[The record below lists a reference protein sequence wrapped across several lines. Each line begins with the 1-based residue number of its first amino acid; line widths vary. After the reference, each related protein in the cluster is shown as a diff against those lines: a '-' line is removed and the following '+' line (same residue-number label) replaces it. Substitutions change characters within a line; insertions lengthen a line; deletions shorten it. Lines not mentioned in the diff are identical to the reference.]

1 MVTIREARESDVDAL
16 VDLVVRLKRL
26 NSEFDPLFSA
36 RNDCAERAREYLMNA
51 LRDNKNH
58 LVLVA
63 EDMGGKIVGVIKA
76 DIRERLFYS
85 PSIEGAIVD
94 FYVMPEYRRKG
105 GLGRMMLERAIT
117 MLRERGGA
125 QLITAEFPTQNQIAV
140 NFYNKMGGF
149 RSLVSIYAKET

>member
-1 MVTIREARESDVDAL
+1 MLPRTWR
-16 VDLVVRLKRL
+16 
-26 NSEFDPLFSA
+26 
-36 RNDCAERAREYLMNA
+36 
-51 LRDNKNH
+51 
-58 LVLVA
+58 
-63 EDMGGKIVGVIKA
+63 IVGVLKA

-117 MLRERGGA
+117 ILRERGGA

-140 NFYNKMGGF
+140 NFYNKMGF
-149 RSLVSIYAKET
+149 RSLVSIYARET

>member
-1 MVTIREARESDVDAL
+1 MVTIREARENDVDAL

-36 RNDCAERAREYLMNA
+36 RNDCAERARDYLMNA

-58 LVLVA
+58 LILVA
-63 EDMGGKIVGVIKA
+63 EDMGKIVGVLKA

-105 GLGRMMLERAIT
+105 LGRMMLERAIAI
-117 MLRERGGA
+117 LRERGA

-140 NFYNKMGGF
+140 NFYNKMGF
-149 RSLVSIYAKET
+149 RSLVSIYARET

>member
-1 MVTIREARESDVDAL
+1 MVTIREARESDVDAM

-51 LRDNKNH
+51 IRDNKNH
-58 LVLVA
+58 LILVA
-63 EDMGGKIVGVIKA
+63 EDMGGKIVGVLKA

-105 GLGRMMLERAIT
+105 LGRMMLERAIT
-117 MLRERGGA
+117 MLRERGA
-125 QLITAEFPTQNQIAV
+125 QLITAEFPTQNQIAI

-149 RSLVSIYAKET
+149 RSLVSIYARET

>member
-1 MVTIREARESDVDAL
+1 MVTIREAREGDVDAL
-16 VDLVVRLKRL
+16 VDLVIRLKRL

-36 RNDCAERAREYLMNA
+36 RNDCAERAREYLLNA
-51 LRDNKNH
+51 LRNSKNH
-58 LVLVA
+58 LILVA
-63 EDMGGKIVGVIKA
+63 EDMGRIVGVLKA

-105 GLGRMMLERAIT
+105 LGRMMLERAIT
-117 MLRERGGA
+117 ILRERGA

-140 NFYNKMGGF
+140 NFYNKMGF
-149 RSLVSIYAKET
+149 RSLVSIYARET

>member
-1 MVTIREARESDVDAL
+1 MVTIREARENDVEGL

-36 RNDCAERAREYLMNA
+36 RNDCAERTREYLISA
-51 LRDNKNH
+51 IRDNKNH

-63 EDMGGKIVGVIKA
+63 EDAGKIVGILKA

-85 PSIEGAIVD
+85 PTIEGAIVD

-105 GLGRMMLERAIT
+105 LGRQILDKAIAI
-117 MLRERGGA
+117 LRERGA
-125 QLITAEFPTQNQIAV
+125 QLITAEFPTQNQIAI
-140 NFYNKMGGF
+140 NFYNKMGF
-149 RSLVSIYAKET
+149 RPLVNIYAKET

>member
-1 MVTIREARESDVDAL
+1 MVTIREARENDVEGL

-36 RNDCAERAREYLMNA
+36 RNDCVERAREYLISA
-51 LRDNKNH
+51 IRDNKNH

-63 EDMGGKIVGVIKA
+63 EDAGKIVGILKA

-85 PSIEGAIVD
+85 PTIEGAIVD

-105 GLGRMMLERAIT
+105 LGRQILDKAIAI
-117 MLRERGGA
+117 LRERGA
-125 QLITAEFPTQNQIAV
+125 QLITAEFPTQNQIAI
-140 NFYNKMGGF
+140 NFYNKMGF
-149 RSLVSIYAKET
+149 RPLVNIYAKET

>member
-1 MVTIREARESDVDAL
+1 MVTIREAREGDVDAL

-26 NSEFDPLFSA
+26 NSEFDPLFST
-36 RNDCAERAREYLMNA
+36 RSDCAERAKEYLLNA
-51 LRDNKNH
+51 IRDSKGH

-63 EDMGGKIVGVIKA
+63 EDMGKIVGVLKA

-105 GLGRMMLERAIT
+105 LGRMMLEKAIT
-117 MLRERGGA
+117 ILREKGA

-140 NFYNKMGGF
+140 NFYNKMGF
-149 RSLVSIYAKET
+149 RSLVSIYARET

>member
-1 MVTIREARESDVDAL
+1 MVTIREAREGDVDAL

-26 NSEFDPLFSA
+26 NGEFDPLFSA
-36 RNDCAERAREYLMNA
+36 RSDCAERAREYLLNA
-51 LRDNKNH
+51 IRDNKSH

-63 EDMGGKIVGVIKA
+63 EDMGKIVGVLKA

-105 GLGRMMLERAIT
+105 LGRMMLERAIA
-117 MLRERGGA
+117 MLREKGA

-140 NFYNKMGGF
+140 NFYNKMGF
-149 RSLVSIYAKET
+149 RSLVSIYARET

>member
-36 RNDCAERAREYLMNA
+36 RSDCAERAREYLLNA
-51 LRDNKNH
+51 LRDSKSH

-63 EDMGGKIVGVIKA
+63 EDMGKIVGVLKA

-105 GLGRMMLERAIT
+105 LGRMMLERAIT
-117 MLRERGGA
+117 MLRERGA

-140 NFYNKMGGF
+140 NFYNKMGF
-149 RSLVSIYAKET
+149 RSLVSVYARET

>member
-1 MVTIREARESDVDAL
+1 MVTIREARENDVEGL

-36 RNDCAERAREYLMNA
+36 RNDCAELAREYLISA
-51 LRDNKNH
+51 IRDNKNH

-63 EDMGGKIVGVIKA
+63 EDAGKIVGILKA

-85 PSIEGAIVD
+85 PTIEGAIVD

-105 GLGRMMLERAIT
+105 LGRQILDKAIAI
-117 MLRERGGA
+117 LRERGA
-125 QLITAEFPTQNQIAV
+125 QLITAEFPTQNQIAI
-140 NFYNKMGGF
+140 NFYNKMGF
-149 RSLVSIYAKET
+149 RPLVNIYAKET

>member
-1 MVTIREARESDVDAL
+1 MVTIREAREGDVEYL

-36 RNDCAERAREYLMNA
+36 RSDCAERAREYLLNA
-51 LRDNKNH
+51 IRDNKNH
-58 LVLVA
+58 LILVA
-63 EDMGGKIVGVIKA
+63 EDMGKIVGVLKA

-105 GLGRMMLERAIT
+105 LGRQMLERAVTI
-117 MLRERGGA
+117 LRERGA
-125 QLITAEFPTQNQIAV
+125 QLITAEFPTQNQIAI
-140 NFYNKMGGF
+140 NFYNKMGF
-149 RSLVSIYAKET
+149 RSLVSIYARET

>member
-1 MVTIREARESDVDAL
+1 MVTIREAREGDVDAL

-36 RNDCAERAREYLMNA
+36 RSDCAERAREYLLNA
-51 LRDNKNH
+51 IRDNKSH

-63 EDMGGKIVGVIKA
+63 EDMGKIVGVLKA

-105 GLGRMMLERAIT
+105 LGRMMLERAIA
-117 MLRERGGA
+117 MLRERGA

-140 NFYNKMGGF
+140 NFYNKMGF
-149 RSLVSIYAKET
+149 RSLVSIYARET

>member
-1 MVTIREARESDVDAL
+1 MVTIREARDSDVDAL

-26 NSEFDPLFSA
+26 NSEFDPLFST
-36 RNDCAERAREYLMNA
+36 RSDCAERAREYLLNA
-51 LRDNKNH
+51 LRDSKSH

-63 EDMGGKIVGVIKA
+63 EDMGKIVGVLKA

-105 GLGRMMLERAIT
+105 LGKMMLERAIT
-117 MLRERGGA
+117 MLRERGA

-140 NFYNKMGGF
+140 NFYNKMGF
-149 RSLVSIYAKET
+149 RSLVSIYARET

>member
-1 MVTIREARESDVDAL
+1 MVTIREARESDVDVL
-16 VDLVVRLKRL
+16 VDLLVRLKRL
-26 NSEFDPLFSA
+26 NSEFDPLFST
-36 RNDCAERAREYLMNA
+36 RSDCAERTREYLLNTI
-51 LRDNKNH
+51 RDNKNH

-63 EDMGGKIVGVIKA
+63 EDMGKIIGVLKA

-105 GLGRMMLERAIT
+105 LGRTMLEKAIM
-117 MLRERGGA
+117 MLRERGA

-140 NFYNKMGGF
+140 NFYNKMGF
-149 RSLVSIYAKET
+149 RSLVSIYARET

>member
-36 RNDCAERAREYLMNA
+36 RSDCAERAREYLLNA
-51 LRDNKNH
+51 LRDSKSH

-63 EDMGGKIVGVIKA
+63 EDMGKIVGVLKA

-105 GLGRMMLERAIT
+105 LGRMMLERAIT
-117 MLRERGGA
+117 MLRERGA

-140 NFYNKMGGF
+140 NFYNKMGF
-149 RSLVSIYAKET
+149 RSLVSIYARET

>member
-1 MVTIREARESDVDAL
+1 MVTIREAREGDVEYL

-36 RNDCAERAREYLMNA
+36 RSDCAERAREYLLNA
-51 LRDNKNH
+51 IRDNKNH
-58 LVLVA
+58 LILVA
-63 EDMGGKIVGVIKA
+63 EDMGKIVGVLKA

-105 GLGRMMLERAIT
+105 LGRQMLERAIT
-117 MLRERGGA
+117 ILRERGA
-125 QLITAEFPTQNQIAV
+125 QLITAEFPTQNQIAI
-140 NFYNKMGGF
+140 NFYNKMGF
-149 RSLVSIYAKET
+149 RSLVSIYARET

>member
-1 MVTIREARESDVDAL
+1 MMVTIREARESDVEGL

-26 NSEFDPLFSA
+26 NGEFDPLFSA
-36 RNDCAERAREYLMNA
+36 RSDCAERAREYLLSA
-51 LRDNKNH
+51 IRDSKNH

-63 EDMGGKIVGVIKA
+63 EDNGKIIGVLKA

-105 GLGRMMLERAIT
+105 LGKQLLERAIAI
-117 MLRERGGA
+117 LRERGA
-125 QLITAEFPTQNQIAV
+125 QLITAEFPTLNQIAV
-140 NFYNKMGGF
+140 NFYTKMGF
-149 RSLVSIYAKET
+149 RPLVSVYAKET

>member
-36 RNDCAERAREYLMNA
+36 RNDCAERAREYLINA

-63 EDMGGKIVGVIKA
+63 EDMGKIVGVLKA

-105 GLGRMMLERAIT
+105 LGRMMLERAIA
-117 MLRERGGA
+117 MLRERGA

-140 NFYNKMGGF
+140 NFYNKMGF
-149 RSLVSIYAKET
+149 RSLVSIYARET